1 MKKPSA
7 TPARVLMV
15 VGLAVFLSVLDLFIV
30 NIAFPSLQR
39 DFDGVGLS
47 GLSWVLTAYA
57 ICFAAVL
64 VPAGRL
70 GDLYGRRKVF
80 VIGLGL
86 FTLGSALCAVAP
98 SIEALVAA
106 RVLQGVGAAAPTPNS
121 LGLVLPL
128 SPPSRRSTVIGAW
141 AAIGA
146 VGASLAPPLGGI
158 LVEVSWRLIFLVN
171 VPLWILAI
179 VLALRLAPEVRD
191 ERAARFPDLLGIAL
205 LVGSVGLLT
214 LGLAQGPGWDWDDR
228 VVAAFAAAVVLGI
241 LFVRRSATHPAP
253 VVELPL
259 LRVPAF
265 ALAGLST
272 LLFSAGFA
280 GLLFGNVLFLTE
292 VWHYSVLTAGFAF
305 APGPMLAATTA
316 AVSGRLADGRRPAAF
331 GAVGGF
337 VFAAG
342 CVWFISEVTAT
353 SDYLGAML
361 PGQVLTGTGVGLLLP
376 SFTATAAATLSP
388 DQLSTGIGVQTM
400 FRQIGAA
407 LGLAAWVA
415 IVGTPAPGD
424 AVDAFGLGW
433 AFMAVTAVL
442 AGLALVP
449 MARGRL
455 VHTLPV

>member
-1 MKKPSA
+1 MMQPQMREGKTGDPR
-7 TPARVLMV
+7 RVMAV
-15 VGLAVFLSVLDLFIV
+15 VGLDVFLSVLDLFIV
-30 NIAFPSLQR
+30 KIAFVDLRRDLGGSLA
-39 DFDGVGLS
+39 

-80 VIGLGL
+80 VAGLGL
-86 FTLGSALCAVAP
+86 FTLGSGLCAISP
-98 SIEALVAA
+98 SVEALVAA
-106 RVLQGVGAAAPTPNS
+106 RVVQGVGAAALTPNS

-128 SPPSRRSTVIGAW
+128 FPPQKRSAVIGAW

-158 LVEVSWRLIFLVN
+158 LVEVSWRLIFVVN
-171 VPLWILAI
+171 VPLGILAI

-214 LGLAQGPGWDWDDR
+214 LGLAQGPGWGWDDR

-292 VWHYSVLTAGFAF
+292 VWHYSVLTAGFA
-305 APGPMLAATTA
+305 L
-316 AVSGRLADGRRPAAF
+316 
-331 GAVGGF
+331 
-337 VFAAG
+337 
-342 CVWFISEVTAT
+342 
-353 SDYLGAML
+353 
-361 PGQVLTGTGVGLLLP
+361 
-376 SFTATAAATLSP
+376 
-388 DQLSTGIGVQTM
+388 
-400 FRQIGAA
+400 
-407 LGLAAWVA
+407 
-415 IVGTPAPGD
+415 
-424 AVDAFGLGW
+424 
-433 AFMAVTAVL
+433 
-442 AGLALVP
+442 
-449 MARGRL
+449 
-455 VHTLPV
+455 

>member
-1 MKKPSA
+1 MKQPQ
-7 TPARVLMV
+7 RVLAV

-30 NIAFPSLQR
+30 NIAFVDLRRDLGGSLA
-39 DFDGVGLS
+39 

-80 VIGLGL
+80 VAGLGL
-86 FTLGSALCAVAP
+86 FTLGSGLCAISP
-98 SIEALVAA
+98 SVEALVAA
-106 RVLQGVGAAAPTPNS
+106 RVVQGVGAAALTPNS

-128 SPPSRRSTVIGAW
+128 FPPSRRSRVIGAW

-158 LVEVSWRLIFLVN
+158 LVEVSWRLIFVVN
-171 VPLWILAI
+171 VPLGILAI

-191 ERAARFPDLLGIAL
+191 ERAARLPDLLGVAL
-205 LVGSVGLLT
+205 LIGAVGLVT
-214 LGLAQGPGWDWDDR
+214 LGLAQAPAWDWDDR
-228 VVAAFAAAVVLGI
+228 VFAAFAGAAVLGAAF
-241 LFVRRSATHPAP
+241 LRRSARHPAP
-253 VVELPL
+253 VVDLPL

-292 VWHYSVLTAGFAF
+292 VWHYSVLKAGFAF

-316 AVSGRLADGRRPAAF
+316 ALSGRLADGRRPAAF

-342 CVWFISEVTAT
+342 CVWFITQLSTT
-353 SDYLGAML
+353 PDYLGAML

-376 SFTATAAATLSP
+376 SFTATAAATLKP

-400 FRQIGAA
+400 CRQIGAA

-424 AVDAFGLGW
+424 VLGAFQSGW
-433 AFMAVTAVL
+433 AFMATTAVL
-442 AGLALVP
+442 AGVALAP

-455 VHTLPV
+455 VHRLVV